1 MKDMK
6 VSKSQINNFFKTK
19 TLAIA
24 GVSRNEKK
32 FGNIVFRELQKK
44 EYTVIPINPNTSEID
59 GQKCLK
65 SVEELPSDI
74 ESLLITTPKRQ
85 TDEVLK
91 QAIQKGIK
99 NIWIQQMSETENTLK
114 IAKEFDIEII
124 HHKCIFMFAKP
135 VSGMHGFHRTIL
147 KIFGQLPK

>member
-6 VSKSQINNFFKTK
+6 VTKSQINNFFKSK

-32 FGNIVFRELQKK
+32 FGNVVFQELQKK
-44 EYTVIPINPNTSEID
+44 EYTVIPINPNTSEIN
-59 GQKCLK
+59 GQKCLN

-74 ESLLITTPKRQ
+74 MSLLITTPKKQ
-85 TDEVLK
+85 TDKILK

-99 NIWIQQMSETENTLK
+99 NIWVQQMSETEDTLK
-114 IAKEFDIEII
+114 IAKEYDTEII
-124 HHKCIFMFAKP
+124 HHKCIFMFAEP
-135 VSGMHGFHRTIL
+135 VSGMHGFHRAIL